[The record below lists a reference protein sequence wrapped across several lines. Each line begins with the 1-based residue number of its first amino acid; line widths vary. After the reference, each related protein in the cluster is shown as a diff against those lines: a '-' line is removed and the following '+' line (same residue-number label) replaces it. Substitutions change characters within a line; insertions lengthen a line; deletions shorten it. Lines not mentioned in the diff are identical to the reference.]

1 MGILRFTVSLI
12 LKLAAALAAA
22 AAALWLLGSFMVVE
36 VESTNMLPFLEPG
49 QKVIASRTDIEEFR
63 QGDLIVY
70 EAPYY
75 CTDGEGRYLIRCVS
89 GVSGEKI
96 EVTAGSYALGHQD
109 REVIEKDIILGKV
122 IRTWVKENAN

>member
-1 MGILRFTVSLI
+1 MGILRFAARTI
-12 LKLAAALAAA
+12 LKLAAVLAGA
-22 AAALWLLGSFMVVE
+22 AAALWLFSSFMVIE
-36 VESTNMLPFLEPG
+36 VESTNMLPLLEPG
-49 QKVIASRTDIEEFR
+49 QKVIASRTDIEEFQ

-75 CTDGEGRYLIRCVS
+75 CTDGEGRYIIRCVS
-89 GVSGEKI
+89 GVRNEKI
-96 EVTAGSYALGHQD
+96 EVTAGTYALEHQD